1 MDPNSQCCRACTST
15 LGNRVASGGTVLNS
29 TSASVIVVSCPPNT
43 DVWLECSEDE
53 KEATLAAPILP
64 PPPSPLFDDAMFT
77 MFIPL
82 PTDPLEDE
90 QKISLQF
97 HIFITGNSVCLDVEG
112 LGKNILREIGKFLH
126 IVHRLP
132 QLSKPSPPPKCHY

>member
-1 MDPNSQCCRACTST
+1 MGTHVPAWACTST

-29 TSASVIVVSCPPNT
+29 TSASVIAVSCPPNT

-53 KEATLAAPILP
+53 KEATLAAPPLPPP
-64 PPPSPLFDDAMFT
+64 PPPSPLFDGAMFT

-90 QKISLQF
+90 QKISLEFQ
-97 HIFITGNSVCLDVEG
+97 IVEKSKIGNPLNLS
-112 LGKNILREIGKFLH
+112 LGGERSKLVNFLRT
-126 IVHRLP
+126 
-132 QLSKPSPPPKCHY
+132 